1 MQLNWI
7 DWIIVGVCVYY
18 LIKGWEIGLI
28 YLATNL
34 VSFLAALW
42 LSIKYHAP
50 VGAFFADKFGVARIW
65 TTVLG
70 YIVVAFVAEAV
81 ISELLGIVARKIPK
95 KLITSRAN
103 QWLGSGLSFAN
114 GLILITFF
122 LLVVSV
128 LPLRGTIKQDL
139 AGSQLAGKLLS
150 VADRYG
156 GTVRS
161 TLDGATQQ
169 AIKFLT
175 VQPES
180 TERIILEVV
189 PPKTELTIDSASEA
203 QMLALINEERTKV
216 GATILTIKPEIVPV
230 ARAHSRDMFE
240 RKYFSHVNL
249 EGKDAGD
256 RLNDAGVNYFVAGE
270 NLAYAPDVA
279 TAHQGFME
287 SQGHRENIVEPRF
300 REIGIGVIDGGI
312 YGKMFTQNFTD

>member
-7 DWIIVGVCVYY
+7 DWIIVGVSIYY
-18 LIKGWEIGLI
+18 LIRGWEIGLI

-50 VGAFFADKFGVARIW
+50 VGAFFAEKFGVARVW

-70 YIVVAFVAEAV
+70 YIVVAFIAEAV
-81 ISELLGIVARKIPK
+81 ISELLVLFARRIPK
-95 KLITSRAN
+95 KLIASRAN
-103 QWLGSGLSFAN
+103 QWLGSVLSLAN

-122 LLVVSV
+122 LLVVTV
-128 LPLRGTIKQDL
+128 LPLRGTLKQDIAASRL
-139 AGSQLAGKLLS
+139 ARPLLAL
-150 VADRYG
+150 ADRYG
-156 GTVRS
+156 GNVRS
-161 TLDGATQQ
+161 TLDDATRQ

-180 TERIILEVV
+180 RERIVLEVV
-189 PPKTELTIDSASEA
+189 PSETELSVDIASE
-203 QMLALINEERTKV
+203 QRMVELVNEERAKAGVT
-216 GATILTIKPEIVPV
+216 ALTISPEIIPV

-240 RKYFSHVNL
+240 RKYFSHINP

-256 RLNDAGVNYFVAGE
+256 RLNDAGITYVVAGE
-270 NLAYAPDVA
+270 NLAYAPDVE
-279 TAHQGFME
+279 TAHLGLME
-287 SQGHRENIVEPRF
+287 SQGHRENILEPRF

>member
-1 MQLNWI
+1 MQFNWI

-18 LIKGWEIGLI
+18 LIRGWEIGVI

-34 VSFLAALW
+34 ISFLAALW
-42 LSIKYHAP
+42 LSIKYHAA
-50 VGAFFADKFGVARIW
+50 VGAFFAEKFGVAKIW

-81 ISELLGIVARKIPK
+81 ISELLAIFARRIPK
-95 KLITSRAN
+95 KLISSRAN
-103 QWLGSGLSFAN
+103 QWLGSALSFPN

-128 LPLRGTIKQDL
+128 LPLRGTLKQDL
-139 AGSQLAGKLLS
+139 AASRLARPLLGL
-150 VADRYG
+150 ADRYG
-156 GTVRS
+156 GNVRS
-161 TLDGATQQ
+161 TLDDATRQ

-189 PPKTELTIDSASEA
+189 PPKTELVIDSASEA
-203 QMLALINEERTKV
+203 QMLARINEERTKV
-216 GATILTIKPEIVPV
+216 GAIILTINPQIVPV

-240 RKYFSHVNL
+240 RKYFSHVNP

-256 RLNDAGVNYFVAGE
+256 RLGDGGVSYFVAGE

-279 TAHQGFME
+279 TAHLGLME
-287 SQGHRENIVEPRF
+287 SQGHRENILEPRF
-300 REIGIGVIDGGI
+300 REIGIGIIDGGI